1 MRFVQDGFARTFTRK
16 HWRMS
21 GVSRDAPLGVQFIQK
36 LSNSWCPR
44 LQINRLR
51 WYQAS
56 VLVLTFFTYMTY
68 HLTRKPISV
77 VKSVLHQNC
86 SALVPPP
93 GTDPGDDQWCNWAPF
108 MVKSV
113 LHQNC
118 SALVPPPGTDPGDDQ
133 WCNWAPFNTADANT
147 LLGTLD
153 SAFLFSYAAA
163 MFVSGMV
170 AERVDL
176 RYFLSLGML
185 TSAIFCYL
193 FGVGRTY
200 SIHNISY
207 YLLVQAGAGIAQTTG
222 WPGTVAIVG
231 KWFGN
236 SKKGLIFGIWNS
248 HTSLGN
254 ILGTIMAAEYVDS
267 DWSLSF
273 IYPALVM
280 GCVGAVVW
288 LFLPPEPRL
297 VGLASAVNN
306 SRNSPARQSSRSDE
320 EDDVED
326 DEESSVI
333 VGDQSA
339 SLRPNRHSANTA
351 QPEELVSYT
360 FLYWLPSYIRFTMA
374 DLSARQSGE
383 LSTVFDVGGV
393 IGAVLAGL
401 VADCTAC
408 PALVCV
414 AFYSL
419 CAPML
424 FIYQYFGATS
434 YLVNVALLVMTGMLV
449 NGPYALITTAVSAE
463 LGTHTSLAGN
473 SRALATVTAIIDGT
487 GSVGAAIG
495 PMLAGVV
502 SSRSWTNVFY
512 MLIACNFMAL
522 FLLLRSWTNVFYM
535 LIACNFMA
543 LFLLLRSW
551 TNVFYMLIAC
561 NFMALFLLLRSW
573 TNVFYMLIA
582 CNFMALFLLLR
593 IARSEFLKLKQE
605 RRMASPPRTLNAGGH
620 RLTGVHR
627 SLPAAAALP
636 RRCIRGPVHLII
648 RVRSCRSRAAAAAA
662 PLPAKFEAEA

>member
-1 MRFVQDGFARTFTRK
+1 MRFVPDCIARTFKRK
-16 HWRMS
+16 YWRMS
-21 GVSRDAPLGVQFIQK
+21 GVSRDAPVGIQLIQK
-36 LSNSWCPR
+36 LSNYCCPR

-51 WYQAS
+51 WYQGS

-93 GTDPGDDQWCNWAPF
+93 GTDPN
-108 MVKSV
+108 
-113 LHQNC
+113 
-118 SALVPPPGTDPGDDQ
+118 DDQ

-153 SAFLFSYAAA
+153 SAFLFSYAGA

-193 FGVGRTY
+193 FGIGRTY
-200 SIHNISY
+200 NVHNISY

-273 IYPALVM
+273 IYPGLVM
-280 GCVGAVVW
+280 GAVGGVVW
-288 LFLPPEPRL
+288 LFLAPDPRHL
-297 VGLASAVNN
+297 GLAAAVNG
-306 SRNSPARQSSRSDE
+306 RNSPTRQVTRSDE
-320 EDDVED
+320 EDEGDE

-339 SLRPNRHSANTA
+339 SLRPNRHSANAAHDDISERTSLLRSSSPDSA
-351 QPEELVSYT
+351 VSLGRALRIPGVVEFSLSLFFAKLVSYT
-360 FLYWLPSYIRFTMA
+360 FLYWLPSYIRYTLPN
-374 DLSARQSGE
+374 LSARQSGE

-393 IGAVLAGL
+393 LGAIVAGL
-401 VADCTAC
+401 VADCSAA

-414 AFYSL
+414 CFYCA

-424 FIYQYFGATS
+424 FLYQWWGGTS
-434 YLVNVALLVMTGMLV
+434 YLMSVILLVMTGSLV

-463 LGTHTSLAGN
+463 LGTHHSLAGN

-487 GSVGAAIG
+487 GSLGEYNVKDNERPDRSPDGKQSAPPMDTRKTKGVSSAAIG

-502 SSRSWTNVFY
+502 SSHSWTH
-512 MLIACNFMAL
+512 
-522 FLLLRSWTNVFYM
+522 
-535 LIACNFMA
+535 
-543 LFLLLRSW
+543 
-551 TNVFYMLIAC
+551 
-561 NFMALFLLLRSW
+561 
-573 TNVFYMLIA
+573 VFYMLIA

-593 IARSEFLKLKQE
+593 IAYTEMLKIKQE
-605 RRMASPPRTLNAGGH
+605 RRMASPPR
-620 RLTGVHR
+620 V
-627 SLPAAAALP
+627 
-636 RRCIRGPVHLII
+636 
-648 RVRSCRSRAAAAAA
+648 RV
-662 PLPAKFEAEA
+662 E

>member
-1 MRFVQDGFARTFTRK
+1 MRFVPDGVARTFKRK
-16 HWRMS
+16 YWRMS
-21 GVSRDAPLGVQFIQK
+21 GVSRDAPVGIQLIQK
-36 LSNSWCPR
+36 LSNYCCPR

-51 WYQAS
+51 WYQGS

-93 GTDPGDDQWCNWAPF
+93 GTDPN
-108 MVKSV
+108 
-113 LHQNC
+113 
-118 SALVPPPGTDPGDDQ
+118 DDQ

-153 SAFLFSYAAA
+153 SAFLFSYAGA

-193 FGVGRTY
+193 FGIGRTY
-200 SIHNISY
+200 NVHDISY

-273 IYPALVM
+273 IYPGLVM
-280 GCVGAVVW
+280 GAVGGVVW
-288 LFLPPEPRL
+288 LFLAPDPRHL
-297 VGLASAVNN
+297 GLAAAVNG
-306 SRNSPARQSSRSDE
+306 RNSPSRQTTRSDE
-320 EDDVED
+320 EDEGDE

-339 SLRPNRHSANTA
+339 SLRPNRHSANAAHNNKDDITERTSLLRPSP
-351 QPEELVSYT
+351 PEGAVSLGRALRIPGVVEFSLSLFFAKLVSYT
-360 FLYWLPSYIRFTMA
+360 FLYWLPSYIRYTLPS
-374 DLSARQSGE
+374 LSARQSGE

-393 IGAVLAGL
+393 LGAIVAGL
-401 VADCTAC
+401 VADCSAA

-414 AFYSL
+414 CFYCA

-424 FIYQYFGATS
+424 FLYQWWGGTS
-434 YLVNVALLVMTGMLV
+434 YIMSVILLVMTGALV

-463 LGTHTSLAGN
+463 LGTHHSLAGN

-487 GSVGAAIG
+487 GSLGAAIG

-502 SSRSWTNVFY
+502 SSHSWTH
-512 MLIACNFMAL
+512 
-522 FLLLRSWTNVFYM
+522 
-535 LIACNFMA
+535 
-543 LFLLLRSW
+543 
-551 TNVFYMLIAC
+551 
-561 NFMALFLLLRSW
+561 
-573 TNVFYMLIA
+573 VFYMLIA

-593 IARSEFLKLKQE
+593 IAYTEMLKIKQE
-605 RRMASPPRTLNAGGH
+605 RRMASPPR
-620 RLTGVHR
+620 V
-627 SLPAAAALP
+627 
-636 RRCIRGPVHLII
+636 
-648 RVRSCRSRAAAAAA
+648 RV
-662 PLPAKFEAEA
+662 E

>member
-1 MRFVQDGFARTFTRK
+1 MRWLQDFITRRLRRK
-16 HWRMS
+16 YWRMS
-21 GVSRDAPLGVQFIQK
+21 GVSRDAPLGVQLIQK
-36 LSNSWCPR
+36 LSNYCCPR

-56 VLVLTFFTYMTY
+56 VLMLTFFTYMTY

-93 GTDPGDDQWCNWAPF
+93 GTDPN
-108 MVKSV
+108 
-113 LHQNC
+113 
-118 SALVPPPGTDPGDDQ
+118 DDQ
-133 WCNWAPFNTADANT
+133 WCNWAPFNTTDANT

-163 MFVSGMV
+163 MFVSGMI

-185 TSAIFCYL
+185 MSAIFCYL
-193 FGVGRTY
+193 FGIGRTY
-200 SIHNISY
+200 NIHNISY

-273 IYPALVM
+273 IYPGLVM
-280 GCVGAVVW
+280 GGVGAIVW
-288 LFLPPEPRL
+288 MFLPPEPKV
-297 VGLASAVNN
+297 VGLGTAVNSN
-306 SRNSPARQSSRSDE
+306 RHSPSRQSTRSDE
-320 EDDVED
+320 EDEADD
-326 DEESSVI
+326 DEASTII

-339 SLRPNRHSANTA
+339 SLRPNRHSSNIA
-351 QPEELVSYT
+351 QPEEATERTSLLRSSPESAVSLSRALSIPGVLEFSFSLFFAKLVSYT
-360 FLYWLPSYIRFTMA
+360 FLYWLPSYIKYTMA

-393 IGAVLAGL
+393 TGAILAGL
-401 VADCTAC
+401 VADCTGC

-414 AFYSL
+414 AFYSA

-424 FIYQYFGATS
+424 FIYQYWGASS
-434 YLVNVALLVMTGMLV
+434 YALNVVLLIITGMMV

-463 LGTHTSLAGN
+463 LGTHSSLAGN
-473 SRALATVTAIIDGT
+473 SKALATVTAIIDGT

-502 SSRSWTNVFY
+502 SGHSW
-512 MLIACNFMAL
+512 
-522 FLLLRSWTNVFYM
+522 S
-535 LIACNFMA
+535 
-543 LFLLLRSW
+543 
-551 TNVFYMLIAC
+551 
-561 NFMALFLLLRSW
+561 
-573 TNVFYMLIA
+573 NVFYMLIA

-593 IARSEFLKLKQE
+593 IARSEFLKLRQE
-605 RRMASPPRTLNAGGH
+605 RRIASPPR
-620 RLTGVHR
+620 
-627 SLPAAAALP
+627 
-636 RRCIRGPVHLII
+636 
-648 RVRSCRSRAAAAAA
+648 VRI
-662 PLPAKFEAEA
+662 E

>member
-77 VKSVLHQNC
+77 
-86 SALVPPP
+86 
-93 GTDPGDDQWCNWAPF
+93 
-108 MVKSV
+108 VKSV

-351 QPEELVSYT
+351 QPEEVTERTSLLRSGGSESAVSLTRALAIPGVLEFSLSLFFAKLVSYT

-393 IGAVLAGL
+393 VGAVLAGL

-522 FLLLRSWTNVFYM
+522 FLLLR
-535 LIACNFMA
+535 
-543 LFLLLRSW
+543 
-551 TNVFYMLIAC
+551 
-561 NFMALFLLLRSW
+561 
-573 TNVFYMLIA
+573 
-582 CNFMALFLLLR
+582 

-605 RRMASPPRTLNAGGH
+605 RRLASPPR
-620 RLTGVHR
+620 
-627 SLPAAAALP
+627 
-636 RRCIRGPVHLII
+636 
-648 RVRSCRSRAAAAAA
+648 VRI
-662 PLPAKFEAEA
+662 E